1 MDSQYYIMEV
11 DVRVVIIN
19 TTEVVV
25 QKMNS
30 MSMDSKC
37 VILKS
42 ERCIELI
49 KYLMNSHS
57 YLEINQC
64 FNANIQNLNDVM
76 MTLIKYNILTIEQR
90 NVVL

>member
-1 MDSQYYIMEV
+1 MDSQYYSMEV

-19 TTEVVV
+19 TTEVIV

-30 MSMDSKC
+30 MSMNSKC

-57 YLEINQC
+57 YLEIKQY
-64 FNANIQNLNDVM
+64 FNTNIPNLNDVM
-76 MTLIKYNILTIEQR
+76 MTLIKYNILTIGQR

>member
-1 MDSQYYIMEV
+1 MDSQYYSMEV

-19 TTEVVV
+19 TTEVII

-49 KYLMNSHS
+49 KYLMSSHS
-57 YLEINQC
+57 YSEIKQY
-64 FNANIQNLNDVM
+64 FNTDIPNLNDIM
-76 MTLIKYNILTIEQR
+76 MTLLKYNILTIGQR

>member
-1 MDSQYYIMEV
+1 MDSQYYSMEV

-19 TTEVVV
+19 TTEVIV

-57 YLEINQC
+57 YLEIKQY
-64 FNANIQNLNDVM
+64 FNTNIPNLNDVM
-76 MTLIKYNILTIEQR
+76 MTLIKYNILTIGQR

>member
-1 MDSQYYIMEV
+1 MGSQYYKLEI
-11 DVRVVIIN
+11 DVRVVIMS
-19 TTEVVV
+19 TTEIII

-49 KYLMNSHS
+49 KYLLDTHT
-57 YLEINQC
+57 YFEIKQY
-64 FNANIQNLNDVM
+64 FKTDIPNLNDII
-76 MTLIKYNILTIEQR
+76 MTLIKHNMLSIGKI

>member
-57 YLEINQC
+57 YLEINQF

-76 MTLIKYNILTIEQR
+76 MTLIKYNILTIGQR